1 MSAFLSGEMK
11 DTVQVN
17 PAGAYGAYAA
27 RSYPSKIQMLT
38 VHIQVLERFFSK
50 KERATLFRSWVG
62 SASMWIKVSRV
73 CAKSLGD
80 LGSTTSNRVVT
91 PFGEIQLTRRMM
103 PMGLIIHMG
112 NLSHFGPS

>member
-38 VHIQVLERFFSK
+38 VHVQVLERFFSK

-91 PFGEIQLTRRMM
+91 PFGETQLTRRMM
-103 PMGLIIHMG
+103 PMGPIIHMG
-112 NLSHFGPS
+112 NLSRFGPS